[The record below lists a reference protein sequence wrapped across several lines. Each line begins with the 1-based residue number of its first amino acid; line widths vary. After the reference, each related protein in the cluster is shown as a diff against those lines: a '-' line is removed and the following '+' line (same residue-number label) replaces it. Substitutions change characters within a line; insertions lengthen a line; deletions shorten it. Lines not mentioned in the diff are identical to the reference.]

1 MMRREVIGESS
12 HEKRNTSDATE
23 TVSTATVP
31 KSAGI
36 LVLITTE

>member
-1 MMRREVIGESS
+1 MQREVIGESS
-12 HEKRNTSDATE
+12 HEKRNTDATE